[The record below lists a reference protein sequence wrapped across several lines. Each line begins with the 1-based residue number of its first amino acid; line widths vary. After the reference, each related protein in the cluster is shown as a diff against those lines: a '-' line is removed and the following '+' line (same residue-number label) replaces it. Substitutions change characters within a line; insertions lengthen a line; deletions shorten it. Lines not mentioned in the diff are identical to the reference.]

1 MLAGGTQCCPQAA
14 PSQPVNSSGSGRSH
28 LCESVSLYS
37 ERHRGLL
44 LEHAVSSWRC
54 FLVMPMALSG
64 CLSTQMCSGVV
75 SGRKSR
81 KGRMSS
87 SQEDWPA
94 VSPDCIKT
102 IVGRQR
108 LVARLMSG
116 FIFLSVLSSGGCSR
130 RKEEGAFRGSWTV
143 LCKQVPPDSSEG
155 AGGSCVTSAT
165 WRRI

>member
-14 PSQPVNSSGSGRSH
+14 PAQPVNSSGSGRSH

-44 LEHAVSSWRC
+44 LEHAVSSRRC

-94 VSPDCIKT
+94 VSPDCIRT
-102 IVGRQR
+102 IVERQR

-130 RKEEGAFRGSWTV
+130 RKEEGAFRGS
-143 LCKQVPPDSSEG
+143 
-155 AGGSCVTSAT
+155 
-165 WRRI
+165 